1 MGASP
6 DGIVMDT
13 AGRSVRLVEVKCPIS
28 AQDKTV
34 EQACT
39 DIKSFYC
46 SIDEKKPSLKLD
58 HEYYYQVQGQ
68 TAITGI
74 HVCDFV
80 VWTPKD
86 LFVKTIHFDTEFWMD
101 TCTQA

>member
-1 MGASP
+1 MTLTEAGVFVDVCGYLGASP

-39 DIKSFYC
+39 DINC

-68 TAITGI
+68 MAITGG
-74 HVCDFV
+74 HPCV
-80 VWTPKD
+80 
-86 LFVKTIHFDTEFWMD
+86 
-101 TCTQA
+101 